1 MITSYN
7 FDYCT
12 AEIYEDYIVVII
24 NEGITVVPEHI
35 SELNF
40 VAQKHFEN
48 KFFVYITHRI
58 NSYAIDPMT
67 YFESNKIPNLLGF
80 AIVSS
85 NNRQKKQSKIEKVFT
100 NKALQHFDTMEDAL
114 TWKNKVLKKHTV

>member
-114 TWKNKVLKKHTV
+114 AWKNKVLKKHTV